1 MITIDGQTLTQIE
14 NIVAYKNGLALFD
27 LDEVQSF
34 KLSNGEESSDITG
47 AGGVV
52 LNTTKKNKSLT
63 FDGVSGLMS
72 GGLMGVQT
80 GSTEVYSATTSINI
94 SDTIKIVPTTVTDG
108 VLTDYE
114 ATGTAGSEIGYI
126 YVTNV
131 STKVTTKFAQAAV
144 ADATHFSYNPAT
156 KKITLPTTGVVA
168 TDTVKCYYNSEME
181 GTTITNAAD
190 KYSGEVELV
199 VNCMA
204 KDGCGVES
212 FGQFVI
218 PRADFSGQFDIDL
231 GSDQTVH
238 NFSGKGLKNKC
249 STIQNLWEFKIYNT
263 PTAG

>member
-14 NIVAYKNGLALFD
+14 NIVAYKSGLALFD

-34 KLSNGEESSDITG
+34 KLSNGEESSDIVG

-63 FDGVSGLMS
+63 FEGVSGLMS
-72 GGLMGVQT
+72 GGLMSVQT
-80 GSTEVYSATTSINI
+80 GSTEVYSDTTSINV
-94 SDTIKIVPTTVTDG
+94 SDSLKVAPATLTEG
-108 VLTDYE
+108 VLTDYT
-114 ATGTAGSEIGYI
+114 AIGTAGSEIGYI
-126 YVTNV
+126 YATNTT
-131 STKVTTKFAQAAV
+131 TKVTTKFAQATT
-144 ADATHFSYNPAT
+144 ADATHFSYDPAT
-156 KKITLPTTGVVA
+156 KKITLPTAGVVA
-168 TDTVKCYYNSEME
+168 TDTIKCYYNSAMN
-181 GTTITNAAD
+181 GSTLSNSAN

-204 KDGCGVES
+204 KDGCGIES

-231 GSDQTVH
+231 GGDQTVH